1 MDPEHTRTMPA
12 DEHAVL
18 LQADRRKVHQGRQAV
33 PYQKKR
39 SDPSGEKS
47 RDQHIDRRMS
57 GNFISVKTLDLNCS
71 FESIADQLDKIA
83 EAYL

>member
-1 MDPEHTRTMPA
+1 
-12 DEHAVL
+12 
-18 LQADRRKVHQGRQAV
+18 
-33 PYQKKR
+33 
-39 SDPSGEKS
+39 
-47 RDQHIDRRMS
+47 MS